1 MLEIQKITLEK
12 DLKYKSSIILKYS
25 ISYPKINSNTYIYG
39 VEKFNHFNQIQAFNN
54 KLYAEKNL
62 YFLAKSD
69 YDYNTANGYPT
80 FPYEFS
86 SDFTVTFNEKY
97 IISLF
102 QKDYTFT
109 GGAHGSTV
117 VSAQN
122 WNILLRKEIFA
133 L

>member
-1 MLEIQKITLEK
+1 MLEIQKITLENN
-12 DLKYKSSIILKYS
+12 LKYKSSIILKYS

-122 WNILLRKEIFA
+122 WNILLRKKFST